1 MILLTSHHKYFRYHP
16 WDFTFYNTMDILD
29 GLPAKGEL
37 TPEQENTLAG
47 NPDQIPTL
55 ALHNMREAFVY
66 AKRCCRGMLSDDEV
80 YSSIYESLCAAAR
93 NFKPNRIRFFAY
105 AKPYIR
111 GGLSLVWKSKDVVK
125 RSKHVALQLEQ
136 ELTVLDC
143 AEGADGIT
151 GMLHKK
157 TGVPLP
163 PPTEPDIESVQLREE
178 YALIQPL
185 MKSVLTDKEQ
195 TVIAFRY
202 KSGMTFERIGKLLD
216 TSRADIQLTHARAL
230 KKLRSGARSKLYTIK

>member
-1 MILLTSHHKYFRYHP
+1 MILLTSHHKYFRYRP
-16 WDFTFYNTMDILD
+16 WDFTFYNTMDILN
-29 GLPAKGEL
+29 GLPEKGAL
-37 TPEQENTLAG
+37 TQEQESQLIGDA
-47 NPDQIPTL
+47 PTL

-80 YSSIYESLCAAAR
+80 YSSIYESLYAAAK

-125 RSKHVALQLEQ
+125 RGKHIAFQPDQ
-136 ELTVLDC
+136 EANTIENTED
-143 AEGADGIT
+143 ADGIT
-151 GMLHKK
+151 GALHRERNI
-157 TGVPLP
+157 PLP
-163 PPTEPDIESVQLREE
+163 PLTEPDIEAVQVREE

-185 MKSVLTDKEQ
+185 MKSMLTDKEQ

-230 KKLRSGARSKLYTIK
+230 KKLRSGARSKLRLLNV

>member
-1 MILLTSHHKYFRYHP
+1 MK
-16 WDFTFYNTMDILD
+16 DILD
-29 GLPAKGEL
+29 GLPEKGAL
-37 TPEQENTLAG
+37 TPEQESQLIGDA
-47 NPDQIPTL
+47 PTL
-55 ALHNMREAFVY
+55 ALHNMREAFFY
-66 AKRCCRGMLSDDEV
+66 AKKCCRGMLSDDEI
-80 YSSIYESLCAAAR
+80 YSSIYESLCAAAK

-125 RSKHVALQLEQ
+125 RGKNEIVPEFEAP
-136 ELTVLDC
+136 
-143 AEGADGIT
+143 EGAQDWEGSDGIT
-151 GMLHKK
+151 GMFVREKQPKLH
-157 TGVPLP
+157 PS
-163 PPTEPDIESVQLREE
+163 TEPDIESVQVREE

-185 MKSVLTDKEQ
+185 MKSMLTDKEQ

-230 KKLRSGARSKLYTIK
+230 KKLRSGARSKLRLLDA

>member
-1 MILLTSHHKYFRYHP
+1 MRLFTSHNKYFRYRP
-16 WDFTFYNTMDILD
+16 WDFTFYNTMDILN

-37 TPEQENTLAG
+37 TPEQEGALAG
-47 NPDQIPTL
+47 DAPTL
-55 ALHNMREAFVY
+55 ALHNMREAFAY
-66 AKRCCRGMLSDDEV
+66 AKKCCRGMLSDDEI
-80 YSSIYESLCAAAR
+80 YSSIYESLCAAAK

-125 RSKHVALQLEQ
+125 RGKNMAMTHIDLYASAS
-136 ELTVLDC
+136 TVEHHED
-143 AEGADGIT
+143 ADGLT
-151 GMLHKK
+151 GILHREKN
-157 TGVPLP
+157 P
-163 PPTEPDIESVQLREE
+163 PIPPSTEPDIESVQLREE

-185 MKSVLTDKEQ
+185 MKSMLTDKEQ